1 MVNYP
6 NGKIPKSLDL
16 VTNVKKHSKIEYGK
30 RGMKFEDEIDLTNR
44 YYLQN
49 DIAIIHKK
57 PTPIQIV
64 KVDYPKRAK
73 AVIKEAYFRRASTTD
88 YNGIFQGKHIDFEA
102 KATQNK
108 TSFPL
113 INIHTH
119 QVDHMHQ
126 IHRHGGIVFVLI
138 CFSSLEEVYLLPFKH
153 FFKYWQRYLCN
164 ERKSIQLNEIKKDGI
179 LIPYTY
185 RPRIDYLKALTSN
198 SIFKF
203 NERED

>member
-6 NGKIPKSLDL
+6 NGKPSKPTDL
-16 VTNVKKHSKIEYGK
+16 VTRKQINSKIEYGK
-30 RGMKFEDEIDLTNR
+30 RGMKFEDEIDRTNQ
-44 YYLQN
+44 YYLQH

-88 YNGIFQGKHIDFEA
+88 YNGIFKGKYIDFEA

-113 INIHTH
+113 INIHAH
-119 QVDHMHQ
+119 QVNHMHKVFQ
-126 IHRHGGIVFVLI
+126 HGGIVFVLI
-138 CFSSLEEVYLLPFKH
+138 CFSSLEEVYLLPFEH
-153 FFKYWQRYLCN
+153 FFVYWQRYLNN
-164 ERKSIQLNEIKKDGI
+164 EKKSIQLKEIKKDGI
-179 LIPYTY
+179 LIPYTFL
-185 RPRIDYLKALTSN
+185 PRIDYLKAVQLFYDVS
-198 SIFKF
+198 
-203 NERED
+203 D